1 LSSKGAKIIIMDID
15 SEESILSARDEFLK
29 ISPNLDLL
37 SMFGRILLKR
47 HPRLTVL
54 QSTTPVQ
61 VERKP

>member
-1 LSSKGAKIIIMDID
+1 MDID